1 MKKEQ
6 YELIMLDFWED
17 YGLPEGYAAET
28 SSDPDHDNSYGD
40 AGGWET

>member
-17 YGLPEGYAAET
+17 YGLPEELNSET
-28 SSDPDHDNSYGD
+28 SGEHDNSYGD